1 MSSIFHFLNKLIVYD
16 YRNLVINMGDIIS
29 KSIFEGKSNIK
40 NLTCF
45 FSTLVKKNQP
55 VSTTEET
62 YHLIEIELKK
72 LNINKIYT
80 PIVYNNNSIS
90 ENMTFKTKVLNN
102 SNFELNLTP
111 SELESITEFR
121 YYSSTRNINKIKYK
135 KVHYSKVNQIGETY
149 ENVNWNVAPSTLV
162 IPNVKYSFK
171 LEIVLN

>member
-1 MSSIFHFLNKLIVYD
+1 
-16 YRNLVINMGDIIS
+16 
-29 KSIFEGKSNIK
+29 
-40 NLTCF
+40 
-45 FSTLVKKNQP
+45 
-55 VSTTEET
+55 
-62 YHLIEIELKK
+62 
-72 LNINKIYT
+72 
-80 PIVYNNNSIS
+80 
-90 ENMTFKTKVLNN
+90 MTFKTKVLNN